1 MKTPI
6 THIRPFFFGAEE
18 SQQNGGGGEA
28 KFPRSGVMATKC
40 LFSSVAFSLFLSHS
54 YAMTS
59 FELHNINEAHKQ
71 GFTGKGVTI
80 GIVDSVF
87 NPQHPLFGKDKFIS
101 VNDNTTTQQ
110 NRNHGNHVAGIAAG
124 SYTDGANYGIAKDSG
139 IVSYGNLGVSSSSD
153 SFKKILE
160 HNVKIVNNSHTAN
173 LKDLQ
178 KFSKDNDVL
187 IIYAAGN
194 DSLLKPTMAAL
205 HGTGSKGNVANN
217 EYNLG
222 AWLVVGNID
231 SSYVTRDTTGKQSL
245 DERAIGGKSASTHLC
260 VDASSYCLMAAG
272 TNILSAGEKP
282 NDKIEDGA
290 PPGFYHA
297 TGTSMAAPA
306 VTGTAALVAEK
317 FPFLGGKQLAD
328 VLLSTADSDFTTPD
342 IIYKHEDKN
351 GVDNVIFLDG
361 AEIPLKKDGTTN
373 NDGTK
378 YDYDTIKKKVED
390 LFPGSNLGLQANN
403 ITVLEK
409 TKEEVYGQGIM
420 DAQKA
425 LKGLAEID
433 INRISKDD
441 LENSTGF
448 YPLNTKGYDAL
459 FENDIDQKDYD
470 KKYFTDPSGAD
481 STALQNITQA
491 GLKKQGAG
499 TLGLTGNLNYKG
511 ETRIEE
517 GTIAL
522 LGGTNQN
529 VAGNISVKNGAS
541 LYVGTQVSAPNSEV
555 KNEGTMT
562 VGTDANP
569 QHLKAKTLTNQGTL
583 NLGDNPHGEE
593 RVQLQDKFT
602 QGENATLN
610 AGYLSVQNG
619 KATNRAIKAT
629 DYDVK
634 GTVNYKPLTHSGTR
648 QTIPLSLN
656 GMENKLTNA
665 NVKVTTSGHAVSYTL
680 SSGNTNLIA
689 TPVANIYADFDGS
702 NMTLAKVLVPMS
714 DAAQTL
720 SADYDTFFRAVN
732 AADYNL
738 YKEALLA
745 IDDVSHLEN
754 NELLLAIQSQEILEK
769 VANLQ
774 GGVEGAFLR
783 PRFSHLKTDG
793 ISARRIGFDIF
804 ANKFTPWGFGSA
816 FINYDNLSGDLS
828 SQMVSLGA
836 GLKNNLSWLGVFGG
850 ARLGYVKNSVKRD
863 GQDPVKY
870 NTLSGNLFAGVDVDL
885 AMASLPQT
893 RFLPTFYIDY
903 QYFRQQGI
911 NHPGVNYRNSRVFE
925 SIVNS
930 GYKYSGGNLFARH
943 IAAKNLNTVSA
954 NIGLNVQQT
963 LVAPWSL
970 GAHLFYER
978 RLNGKDFKTS
988 AQFNDFAG
996 TFEQTYQLNQNFVR
1010 FGMDVNYETPLDA
1023 RGIVYYATIGI
1034 DYEMA
1039 AGGNNKYRAYGA
1051 DFKGGIKF

>member
-1 MKTPI
+1 
-6 THIRPFFFGAEE
+6 
-18 SQQNGGGGEA
+18 
-28 KFPRSGVMATKC
+28 MATKC

-80 GIVDSVF
+80 GIIDDLF
-87 NPQHPLFGKDKFIS
+87 NPQHPLFDKDKFIS
-101 VNDNTTTQQ
+101 VNNNTGTQ
-110 NRNHGNHVAGIAAG
+110 NKNHGNHVSGIAAG
-124 SYTDGANYGIAKDSG
+124 SSTDGANYGVAKDSG
-139 IVSYGNLGVSSSSD
+139 IVAYGNLGSGATDKFNELVN
-153 SFKKILE
+153 K
-160 HNVKIVNNSHTAN
+160 NVKVVNNSHTAN
-173 LKDLQ
+173 WADLQ
-178 KFSKDNDVL
+178 KYAKEKDML

-194 DSLLKPTMAAL
+194 NGALKPTSAAL
-205 HGTGSKGNVANN
+205 HGTGSKGDVANN

-222 AWLVVGNID
+222 AWLVVGNVD
-231 SSYVTRDTTGKQSL
+231 SSHITRDDNGNLKL
-245 DERAIGGKSASTHLC
+245 DARAVGGKSASTQLC
-260 VDASSYCLMAAG
+260 VGASSYCLMAAG
-272 TNILSAGEKP
+272 TSILSAGYDPTEEIGVSGEPK
-282 NDKIEDGA
+282 
-290 PPGFYHA
+290 GFYKG

-306 VTGTAALVAEK
+306 VTGVAAIVSQK
-317 FPFLGGKQLAD
+317 YPFLGGKQLAD
-328 VLLSTADSDFTTPD
+328 ILLSTANNDFETPE
-342 IIYKHEDKN
+342 IIYKYHDKES
-351 GVDNVIFLDG
+351 VEYDVIYIDG
-361 AEIPLKKDGTTN
+361 KEIPKKT
-373 NDGTK
+373 DGTK
-378 YDYDTIKKKVED
+378 DIDKIKSEVNG
-390 LFPGSNLGLQANN
+390 LYPGSNTGLTGNDENSANFN
-403 ITVLEK
+403 TKEL

-420 DAQKA
+420 DAEKA

-433 INRISKDD
+433 INRLKADDVGTGADSK
-441 LENSTGF
+441 TAF
-448 YPLNTKGYDAL
+448 YTLDVKNYNAV
-459 FENDIDQKDYD
+459 FENDIDQKKYD
-470 KKYFTDPSGAD
+470 AKYHSDESQTDPQKLKD
-481 STALQNITQA
+481 TENA
-491 GLKKQGAG
+491 GFKKKGAG
-499 TLGLTGNLNYKG
+499 TLGLTGNLNYEGK
-511 ETRIEE
+511 TIIEE
-517 GTIAL
+517 GGIDLIGKQNQEVKGSGIEVKSGAQL
-522 LGGTNQN
+522 FVGTNVN
-529 VAGNISVKNGAS
+529 
-541 LYVGTQVSAPNSEV
+541 APNSEV

-562 VGTDANP
+562 VGTDATP

-593 RVQLQDKFT
+593 RVSLTDKYT
-602 QGENATLN
+602 QETNGTLN

-619 KATNRAIKAT
+619 KATNHAIKAT

-634 GTVNYKPLTHSGTR
+634 GTVNYKPLTHSGIR

-804 ANKFTPWGFGSA
+804 ANKFTPWGLGSA

-943 IAAKNLNTVSA
+943 IAAKNLNAVSA

-1034 DYEMA
+1034 DYETA